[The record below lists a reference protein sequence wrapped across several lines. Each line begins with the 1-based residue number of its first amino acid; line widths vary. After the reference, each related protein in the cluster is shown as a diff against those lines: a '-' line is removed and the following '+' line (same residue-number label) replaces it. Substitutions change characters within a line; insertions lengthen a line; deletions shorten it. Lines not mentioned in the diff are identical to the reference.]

1 MSGHGDETEPMSGRA
16 PTGIVLAGG
25 RSTRFGADKLAVEVD
40 GEPLLW
46 RPIRALA
53 VAGCGTIVVAIGPD
67 RAAPALPPDLVR
79 VVRVAH
85 DREPDGGPLVG
96 LRAGL
101 AAAPSGI
108 AVVVAGDQPSLRPA
122 LLRSLVQAMG
132 ESLEGG
138 HPGGRAPLAVV
149 LVDPAGI
156 ARPLPCAVDRDAALA
171 AADRLLAGRD
181 TSLRAL
187 VRALDAQEIPEP
199 LWRRHDPD
207 AAWTMDVDEPADLP
221 PPVADRPADDGP

>member
-1 MSGHGDETEPMSGRA
+1 MSGQA

-25 RSTRFGADKLAVEVD
+25 RSTRFGGDKLAVELD

-53 VAGCGTIVVAIGPD
+53 AAGCATIVVAIGID
-67 RAAPALPPDLVR
+67 APAPTLPPNLAP
-79 VVRVAH
+79 VVHVAH

-101 AAAPSGI
+101 ASAPSGVAI
-108 AVVVAGDQPSLRPA
+108 VVAGDQPALRPA
-122 LLRSLVQAMG
+122 LLRSLVEAMVLPVEPG
-132 ESLEGG
+132 L
-138 HPGGRAPLAVV
+138 PGGPTPLAVV

-171 AADRLLAGRD
+171 VADRLLAGRD
-181 TSLRAL
+181 ARLRAL
-187 VRALDAQEIPEP
+187 LRALDAREVPE
-199 LWRRHDPD
+199 LAWRRHDPD
-207 AAWTMDVDEPADLP
+207 AAWTLDVDEPADLP
-221 PPVADRPADDGP
+221 PPAEGPPLDDA